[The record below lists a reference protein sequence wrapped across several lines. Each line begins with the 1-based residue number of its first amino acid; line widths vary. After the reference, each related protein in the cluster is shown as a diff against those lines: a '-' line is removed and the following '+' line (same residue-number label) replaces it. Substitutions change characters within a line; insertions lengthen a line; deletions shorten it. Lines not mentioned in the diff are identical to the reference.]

1 MADGTNGRQL
11 IQQALG
17 IDPTWGYSSMGAS
30 RGAYSTMPIQDRMQ
44 TVFMYGN
51 PSNLYKSADP
61 GLNYYKNGPSMSAT
75 NYQPW
80 ERAVGMPQMVSGM
93 QQFAGMMNGVSPYQS
108 VQSPQQYMQAQKNP
122 TQNSNWFANLNPQNW
137 MKGLNQYGMRF

>member
-44 TVFMYGN
+44 TVFMYGD
-51 PSNLYKSADP
+51 PRQLYKAPDP
-61 GLNYYKNGPSMSAT
+61 GINQFPNSPSMKSEAQQT
-75 NYQPW
+75 NL
-80 ERAVGMPQMVSGM
+80 A
-93 QQFAGMMNGVSPYQS
+93 
-108 VQSPQQYMQAQKNP
+108 K
-122 TQNSNWFANLNPQNW
+122 
-137 MKGLNQYGMRF
+137 